1 MTPSERRNMN
11 DIHMNNAHIGNIEIA
26 PERTCCFT
34 GHRPAALGF
43 AEESAE
49 AARVKARLREE
60 IIRHV
65 GLGVDT
71 FITGMAQGVD
81 TWAGEICVRLRGEG
95 TPLRL
100 IAARPSPSQMER
112 ASGAEKQRY
121 EALLASCDAV
131 VTVSDKYTPWCNHDR
146 DRFMVDNSAYVIGV
160 YNGASAG
167 GTYYTLRYA
176 RKRSRAVTLITTGTI
191 MDL

>member
-1 MTPSERRNMN
+1 MN
-11 DIHMNNAHIGNIEIA
+11 GIHISNVNNAGFILPDGSAII

-34 GHRPAALGF
+34 GHRPASLGF
-43 AEESAE
+43 AEVSAE
-49 AARVKARLREE
+49 GERIKARLREE
-60 IIRHV
+60 IMRHV

-71 FITGMAQGVD
+71 FLTGMAQGID

-100 IAARPSPSQMER
+100 IAARPSPAQMSR
-112 ASGAEKQRY
+112 ASGEAKRRY
-121 EALLASCDAV
+121 EALLDRCDAV
-131 VTVSDKYTPWCNHDR
+131 VTVSESYTPWCNHER

-160 YNGASAG
+160 YNGSDSG

-176 RKRSRAVTLITTGTI
+176 RKLDRAVTLVTTGTI